1 MLSFHCFQYFH
12 NAVCCIQFQ
21 SRVGQFRLVKTQYDN
36 EYQIVTNGDIDR
48 ETTDRY
54 RLTVYCKDGGR
65 PPLNSSSDVVINIVD
80 VNDNSPR
87 FTQHI
92 YTSAYRKTTDPS
104 RSATDP

>member
-1 MLSFHCFQYFH
+1 MFSILY

-21 SRVGQFRLVKTQYDN
+21 SRVGQFRLVKIQYDN

-92 YTSAYRKTTDPS
+92 YNISIQENNRPFEVSY
-104 RSATDP
+104 